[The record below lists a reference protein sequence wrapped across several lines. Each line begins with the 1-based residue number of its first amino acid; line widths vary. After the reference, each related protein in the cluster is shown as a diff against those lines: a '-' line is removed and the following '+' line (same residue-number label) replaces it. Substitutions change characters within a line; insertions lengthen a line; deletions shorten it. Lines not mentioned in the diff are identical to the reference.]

1 MKNTESREDSLPAEK
16 TLSEKK
22 TENNFS
28 SKDLWK
34 DSNILIEKMAMS
46 PELKQFIFILRTNII
61 LWSGKHESDVKL

>member
-1 MKNTESREDSLPAEK
+1 MEK
-16 TLSEKK
+16 TLTERK

-28 SKDLWK
+28 SKDITK
-34 DSNILIEKMAMS
+34 DLNTPIEKMTMS